1 MNSLDLN
8 LHRLLLCGL
17 LSLLASGVAA
27 QTEPV
32 SLRQLPVLEL
42 DNLVQGRLNVP
53 DYRGI
58 RESPY
63 LALEYLPGNVRH
75 LEHEYRGL
83 PLRYDIFADEVVYLH
98 RTETGIL
105 KVQLTSQYI
114 EYFTLGSRFFV
125 NLDYSRYRETGLKS
139 GYYEVVFEDGIS
151 LLAKRYADIEHDDA
165 IPYFK
170 QRTNWI
176 LVKDGRAYR
185 VRNKKTLIEAMGD
198 QYRKPVS
205 TFLRKQPVVLRK
217 ASDAQWSQIAAH
229 LNTLLQSN

>member
-1 MNSLDLN
+1 MNSLDVSLY
-8 LHRLLLCGL
+8 RLLICGL
-17 LSLLASGVAA
+17 FSLLAMAPAA
-27 QTEPV
+27 QNESV
-32 SLRQLPVLEL
+32 SIRQLPALEL

-83 PLRYDIFADEVVYLH
+83 PLRYDTFADEIVYLH

-114 EYFTLGSRFFV
+114 EYFTLGKRFFV

-139 GYYEVVFEDGIS
+139 GYYEVIFEGGIS
-151 LLAKRYADIEHDDA
+151 LLAKRYADLEHEDA

-170 QRTNWI
+170 QRTDWI
-176 LVKDGRAYR
+176 LVKDGQAHR
-185 VRNKKTLIEAMGD
+185 VRNKKTLVKAIGD

-205 TFLRKQPVVLRK
+205 TFLRKQLIVLRK
-217 ASDAQWSQIAAH
+217 AGDAQWMQVASH